1 MADIA
6 EQLPAPAPGKI
17 MTCLGVEYLRSLKRR
32 LTLAKRY
39 SEDFSAFFRLMLQ
52 DENTEPK
59 YRNLVVRYHAQWIAT
74 ADHHPN
80 CARGTMCNC
89 AALCAMDCRDKLGLV
104 IIACYRVM
112 GRYRAVLGAICT
124 CRAWCRG
131 VERYLGLFDSSLEE
145 LRRLV
150 SWDCQ
155 VPCMN
160 RVVGVIDDDDD
171 SAFSG
176 VRLED
181 AHFLCIDPL
190 QCVPGTGDLL
200 KKLRDAYKDLED
212 EMRLCFQRDF
222 GISELEELA
231 RRQRLRARLWRGR
244 RRYRRR
250 H

>member
-1 MADIA
+1 
-6 EQLPAPAPGKI
+6 
-17 MTCLGVEYLRSLKRR
+17 
-32 LTLAKRY
+32 
-39 SEDFSAFFRLMLQ
+39 
-52 DENTEPK
+52 
-59 YRNLVVRYHAQWIAT
+59 
-74 ADHHPN
+74 
-80 CARGTMCNC
+80 
-89 AALCAMDCRDKLGLV
+89 MDCRDKLGLV
-104 IIACYRVM
+104 IIACCRAM

-124 CRAWCRG
+124 CCAWCRG

-160 RVVGVIDDDDD
+160 RVLGVSDDDDD

-181 AHFLCIDPL
+181 AHLLCIDPL
-190 QCVPGTGDLL
+190 HCVPGTGDLL
-200 KKLRDAYKDLED
+200 KKLRHAYKDLEH
-212 EMRLCFQRDF
+212 EMRLSFEPDF
-222 GISELEELA
+222 PYERPPFD
-231 RRQRLRARLWRGR
+231 RRQMLRARLWRGC

>member
-1 MADIA
+1 MADIV
-6 EQLPAPAPGKI
+6 EQLPFEALGKI
-17 MTCLGVEYLRSLKRR
+17 LACLGVRYFRSFKRR

-59 YRNLVVRYHAQWIAT
+59 YRNLVVRYHVQWIAT
-74 ADHHPN
+74 DDHH
-80 CARGTMCNC
+80 CAV
-89 AALCAMDCRDKLGLV
+89 LCAMDCRDKLGLV
-104 IIACYRVM
+104 IMALYRAM

-124 CRAWCRG
+124 CCAWFRG
-131 VERYLGLFDSSLEE
+131 VEKYLGLFDSSLEE

-160 RVVGVIDDDDD
+160 SVLGVIDDDDD

-212 EMRLCFQRDF
+212 DDIRHSFQRDF
-222 GISELEELA
+222 GISEVEQLEA
-231 RRQRLRARLWRGR
+231 RNRLRARLWRGC

-250 H
+250 D